1 MAEEEK
7 NNKIAKEENEDYQ
20 VYLNEIAE
28 LQSDYS
34 DLEELDM
41 EEIEDMKKAISQV
54 KEVEQSGEALEVLE
68 EEEPM
73 DEVQDTLESKE
84 EMLVDFSDLGKM
96 DLEEL
101 MQMKQAVD
109 TVKQEETLSQGK
121 SDSQK
126 PTSSLSDD
134 IEKRIQEELREKKKE
149 EEQREATTEDDFL
162 DYIQDKRDKI
172 WYHAL
177 YYLAFEV
184 EDHTASKNILYEM
197 LKDDTSKSAINPIPE
212 HQFYFGLGYILRLK
226 INQEQVVRYVTGGSF
241 KINYDITTIQ
251 EILEK
256 AGDPIITKPQIE
268 EEKKKRM
275 FREFLEED
283 FSEF

>member
-7 NNKIAKEENEDYQ
+7 NKNITEEENDDYQ
-20 VYLNEIAE
+20 AYLNEIAQ

-34 DLEELDM
+34 DLEDLDM
-41 EEIEDMKKAISQV
+41 EEIEDMRKAISQV
-54 KEVEQSGEALEVLE
+54 KEVEESGEALEIIE
-68 EEEPM
+68 ETEPA
-73 DEVQDTLESKE
+73 DEVQDTLETKE

-109 TVKQEETLSQGK
+109 AVKQEETLSQEK
-121 SDSQK
+121 PESQK
-126 PTSSLSDD
+126 SGSSLSDD
-134 IEKRIQEELREKKKE
+134 IEKRIQAELREKKE
-149 EEQREATTEDDFL
+149 QEDQRELITEKDFL
-162 DYIQDKRDKI
+162 EYIQDKRDKI

-197 LKDDTSKSAINPIPE
+197 LKDDTSKSPIDPIPE

-241 KINYDITTIQ
+241 KINYDIDSIKQ
-251 EILEK
+251 LLEQ
-256 AGDPIITKPQIE
+256 AGEPIITKPQIE

>member
-1 MAEEEK
+1 MGEEEK
-7 NNKIAKEENEDYQ
+7 SDNPENKDNDDYQ
-20 VYLNEIAE
+20 TYLNEIAE

-34 DLEELDM
+34 DLEDLDM
-41 EEIEDMKKAISQV
+41 EEIEAMQQAISQV
-54 KEVEQSGEALEVLE
+54 KQVEESQEAIDIIEEGESVE
-68 EEEPM
+68 
-73 DEVQDTLESKE
+73 EVQDTLESKE

-149 EEQREATTEDDFL
+149 EEQREAITEDDFL

-177 YYLAFEV
+177 YYLSFEV

-197 LKDDTSKSAINPIPE
+197 LKDDTSKSPINPIPE

-241 KINYDITTIQ
+241 KIKYDITTIQ